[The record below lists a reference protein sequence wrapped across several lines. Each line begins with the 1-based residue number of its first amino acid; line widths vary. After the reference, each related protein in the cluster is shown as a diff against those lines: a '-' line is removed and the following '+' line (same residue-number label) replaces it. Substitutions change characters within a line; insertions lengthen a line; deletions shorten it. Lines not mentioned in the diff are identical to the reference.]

1 MKKLTLREFVF
12 QFVLTTVM
20 LAIAIVTLYPMWFV
34 FVASF
39 SNNTEVIK
47 SAGMMLWFKKFT
59 VAAYKEVIGYSS
71 IWTGYRNTIFVVFGG
86 TFLSIIL
93 TAMGG
98 YVLSR
103 KDVMWKK
110 LISTLIIFTM
120 YFSGGLIPRY
130 FVIKSLHLDNTLL
143 VLILPVAVSTYN
155 MIIMRSAFESVPQ
168 SLYEAAQIDGAGHF
182 RVLFSVAIP
191 VVKATIAVL
200 ILYYAVGYWNSWFDA
215 MLFINDR
222 TKQPLQ
228 LILREIVLY
237 NTTSDSTTNAID
249 RPDIGE
255 TVQYATIIVATLPI
269 LVLYPFLQKYFT
281 KGVMIGAV
289 KG

>member
-1 MKKLTLREFVF
+1 MKKLTLRELLF
-12 QFVLTTVM
+12 QIVLVTIM
-20 LAIAIVTLYPMWFV
+20 LLIAVVTLYPMWFV

-47 SAGMMLWFKKFT
+47 SAGMMFWFKEFT
-59 VAAYKEVIGYSS
+59 FAAYKEVLGYQS
-71 IWTGYRNTIFVVFGG
+71 IWTGYRNTLFVVLGG
-86 TFLSIIL
+86 TLLSIIL
-93 TAMGG
+93 TSMGG

-103 KDVMWKK
+103 KNVMWKK

-130 FVIKSLHLDNTLL
+130 FLIKSLHIESTLL
-143 VLILPVAVSTYN
+143 VLILPVAINTYN

-182 RVLFSVAIP
+182 VTLFQIMLP

-200 ILYYAVGYWNSWFDA
+200 ILYYAVGYWNAWFDA
-215 MLFINDR
+215 MIFINER

-237 NTTSDSTTNAID
+237 NTTSDSVTNAID
-249 RPDIGE
+249 RAEIGE